1 MSNYRVT
8 GYIEIGSTG
17 ETASYEVFIDD
28 FTEVPNEMEVLH
40 VLLETGDLQIINQTW
55 EEVDEFG
62 VGV

>member
-1 MSNYRVT
+1 MNYRVT

-62 VGV
+62 VGI